1 VWYILLAVMIEILQ
15 NHVSDGL
22 HVTPLSKNY
31 MVNLLRMLK
40 DSNAMIIAKI
50 IVVRLWNEISK
61 LQMRRLKGNIG
72 GIFVADTLNC

>member
-1 VWYILLAVMIEILQ
+1 
-15 NHVSDGL
+15 
-22 HVTPLSKNY
+22 

-61 LQMRRLKGNIG
+61 LQMRRLKGNIDG
-72 GIFVADTLNC
+72 TFVADTLNC